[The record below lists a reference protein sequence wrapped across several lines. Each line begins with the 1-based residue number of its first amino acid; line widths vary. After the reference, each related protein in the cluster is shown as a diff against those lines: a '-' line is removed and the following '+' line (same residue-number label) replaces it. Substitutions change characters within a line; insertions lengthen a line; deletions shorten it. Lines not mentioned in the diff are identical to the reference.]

1 MLCPVSSVV
10 VVVSCVVVIVLV
22 VVVEVVDVVVGAA
35 VVPSCF
41 LISGLQVLDAKKVR
55 NHGW

>member
-1 MLCPVSSVV
+1 MSCVV
-10 VVVSCVVVIVLV
+10 VVVSCVVVVVLV

-55 NHGW
+55 NHCW